1 MRGVKI
7 MVIRHAEKPDGAGT
21 ILGVTESGIN
31 DPNELAVRGWQRAG
45 ALAQL
50 FSPDGVGGDHARL
63 EVPAAI
69 FATAATALK
78 KSLRP
83 QHTVQPL
90 AEKLGL
96 IVATDFGAG
105 DEIKLVA
112 AARKVTGSVLIC
124 WHHEKIP
131 AIAAGFLGPEA
142 TFPRKW
148 ADERFD
154 VVWVFVPFA
163 GGWRLEQVP
172 QMLLAGDSPSPI
184 QEKSAN
190 LGD

>member
-1 MRGVKI
+1 

-21 ILGVTESGIN
+21 IFGITESGIK
-31 DPNELAVRGWQRAG
+31 DPTELTVRGWQRAG

-50 FSPDGVGGDHARL
+50 FSPAGVGGNHSRL

-83 QHTVQPL
+83 QHTVNPL

-96 IVATDFGAG
+96 ALATEFANG
-105 DEIKLVA
+105 DETKLIA
-112 AARKVTGSVLIC
+112 AAKKVTGSVLIC

-131 AIAAGFLGPEA
+131 AIAAGILGPEA

-148 ADERFD
+148 PDERFD
-154 VVWVFVPFA
+154 LVWVFVPVA

-172 QMLLAGDSPSPI
+172 QMLLTGDSPAPI
-184 QEKSAN
+184 KEKTEN